1 MLSRRSGRVLPID
14 RRSFPRFD
22 LPAGQDSRV
31 EHEDHREEGRTPKSL
46 VDNTIFPTG
55 FLAVWKL
62 KPMAP
67 ATREWSTTM
76 RKNTWILMTT
86 FLGLA
91 SIAAQAATPKYDN
104 LYVFG
109 DSYCDVGNLFAL
121 TSGFEPAAPYYA
133 GRFSNGPI
141 WLDHVAGYLGVPLKA
156 SALGGT
162 DYAFGGAWVT
172 AGQALT
178 GVPSV
183 PEQVEGYL
191 VQHHGKADPNA
202 LYILEGGGNDI
213 LDTTTGTP
221 QALGLQ
227 IAEGIAGSELLLRE
241 AGARHFVIPNL
252 LNVSLLP
259 AAAGNTAFA
268 ATASLATNKAEDE
281 LLRFEETLEDVHIL
295 RMDIFSLISA
305 VVTDPTHFGFSN
317 ITTPCLT
324 TAVCSDPDHTFFWD
338 THHPTEF
345 GHSFFA
351 VTLENAL
358 PKPRE

>member
-1 MLSRRSGRVLPID
+1 MR
-14 RRSFPRFD
+14 
-22 LPAGQDSRV
+22 
-31 EHEDHREEGRTPKSL
+31 KSL
-46 VDNTIFPTG
+46 WI
-55 FLAVWKL
+55 
-62 KPMAP
+62 PM
-67 ATREWSTTM
+67 
-76 RKNTWILMTT
+76 MTA

-91 SIAAQAATPKYDN
+91 SMTAQATTPSYSN
-104 LYVFG
+104 LIVFG
-109 DSYCDVGNLFAL
+109 DSYCDVGNLFLA
-121 TSGFEPAAPYYA
+121 TGGAEAAPPYFE

-141 WLDHVAGYLGVPLKA
+141 WLDHVAGFLGLPLKP
-156 SALGGT
+156 SLLNGT

-172 AGQALT
+172 QPQSVT

-183 PEQVEGYL
+183 PQQVETYL